1 LRKINN
7 RASAYLI
14 NGATRIRSG
23 RGIPVIFEKGNAM
36 FQFGYLFL
44 ILLAALPLGR
54 TFLNGRG
61 NDSPVVFVHRL
72 YRDLAYIAAA
82 VLGIICFEAAM
93 TISLQN
99 YWFDELGQRYR
110 YWLALGLRAGIFV
123 TVLFSVG
130 IFVGCNLRSLCRPL
144 PAVPKS
150 APWFAA
156 LIFAAVVAFSATTLW
171 MPLLGFLGA
180 TETGAS
186 DPVFG
191 RDISFYLLALPW
203 YDDLV
208 GIAMI
213 VLTVTVALWVAI
225 GLGLYP
231 RSGRPWDHFA
241 DHLAQHSRPSL
252 RMIGG
257 VDARTQ
263 NEVIWGRWI
272 RQGLVLGALLCF
284 ASGVARLLG
293 RYHLIIDGHSQVV
306 AGGSFADVNFWIP
319 AYNVVTVGW
328 VAAAFILI
336 AAACVTRFR
345 NWLLMR
351 PSHWMFPC
359 GLFVAI
365 YLGAAIV
372 PAAVERLY
380 VGPNQITLEQPYLLR
395 SIAGT
400 REAYNLDGA
409 SMEEREFAVS
419 AAPLTREDLDKSG
432 ATLQDARIWDW
443 RALEPQL
450 QQIQG
455 LRPYYTFAGVDID
468 RYMIDG
474 VERQVM
480 ITARELNVEK
490 LPDQAKVWVNLA
502 LKYTHGYGAVAVPA
516 NEMDSRGNP
525 LLWAH
530 DIPLTAKGDLA
541 VKQGAIYYGAL
552 TRDRVYVRTSEKEF
566 DFPQG
571 QANAETVYEGKGGI
585 LLSNFWRKLVVAHET
600 DGLRLFIS
608 EYFTPESRVLLRRN
622 IVERVERLAPF
633 LSFDRDPYIV
643 ADGDHYS
650 YIIDAY
656 TSSANYPYS
665 DAYSGSLTSLRGR
678 NYLRNSAKAV
688 IDAYNGSVT
697 FYVFDNHDP
706 IIKAYRQMLPGLFK
720 DRSEMPQNLQRH
732 IRYPEDLFTVQA
744 EMYGTYHMTNPTTF
758 YNREDRWEVPHELY
772 RDREIEVRPYYV
784 IAQLPK
790 AERPEFLLM
799 LPLSVAGKNQMA
811 GWLAGLS
818 DGENYGKMV
827 AFRFPK
833 GTFIDGPAQVESRI
847 NSDSR
852 FSGDLTL
859 WDQHGSQ
866 VIRGNLIVLPLNGN
880 QLIAIEPVYIEAEQT
895 KIPTLARIVLAQ
907 LLPDDRKI
915 EWAHSLKDAEDLLVG
930 ASIRSSGSSAASELD
945 VDRLNRARAVFQE
958 MQRQYASGDYT
969 KYGELL
975 QQLEKLLISP

>member
-1 LRKINN
+1 M
-7 RASAYLI
+7 
-14 NGATRIRSG
+14 
-23 RGIPVIFEKGNAM
+23 IFEKGNAM

-61 NDSPVVFVHRL
+61 GDSPVVFVHRL

-123 TVLFSVG
+123 TVFFSVG
-130 IFVGCNLRSLCRPL
+130 IFVGYNLRALCRPL
-144 PAVPKS
+144 PVVPNS

-156 LIFAAVVAFSATTLW
+156 FVLAAVIAFGATTLW
-171 MPLLGFLGA
+171 LPLLGFLGA
-180 TETGAS
+180 TATGTS
-186 DPVFG
+186 DPVFA

-208 GIAMI
+208 GMVMT
-213 VLTVTVALWVAI
+213 VLTITIALWAVI

-231 RSGRPWDHFA
+231 RSGRLWDHFA
-241 DHLAQHSRPSL
+241 DYLAQRGKPSL
-252 RMIGG
+252 RMMGA
-257 VDARTQ
+257 VDAVARTQ
-263 NEVIWGRWI
+263 GEMMWERWI
-272 RQGLVLGALLCF
+272 RQGLALAALLCLV
-284 ASGVARLLG
+284 SGVSRFLD

-306 AGGSFADVNFWIP
+306 AGGSFADVHFFIP
-319 AYNVVTVGW
+319 AYGLVVVCWIAT
-328 VAAAFILI
+328 AFILM
-336 AAACVTRFR
+336 AAAGVTRIR
-345 NWLLMR
+345 VWLLTQ
-351 PSHWMFPC
+351 PLHWIIPC
-359 GLFVAI
+359 GLFVVL
-365 YLGAAIV
+365 YLGAAII
-372 PAAVERLY
+372 PSAVERLY

-400 REAYNLDGA
+400 REAYNLDGT

-474 VERQVM
+474 TERQVM

-502 LKYTHGYGAVAVPA
+502 LKYTHGYGTVAVPT
-516 NEMDSRGNP
+516 NEIDARGNP
-525 LLWAH
+525 LFWAH
-530 DIPLTAKGDLA
+530 DIPIQAKGDLA
-541 VKQGAIYYGAL
+541 VKQGAIYYSAL
-552 TRDRVYVRTSEKEF
+552 TRDRVYVRTTEKEF

-571 QANAETVYEGKGGI
+571 QANSETVYEGKGGI
-585 LLSNFWRKLVVAHET
+585 ALSNLWRKLVVAHET

-608 EYFTPESRVLLRRN
+608 EYFTPQSRVLLRRN

-633 LSFDRDPYIV
+633 LTFDRDPYIV
-643 ADGDHYS
+643 ANGDHYS

-665 DAYSGSLTSLRGR
+665 EAYQGSLSQLRGR
-678 NYLRNSAKAV
+678 NYLRNSIKAV
-688 IDAYNGSVT
+688 IDAYDGSVT

-706 IIKAYRQMLPGLFK
+706 IIKAYRKMLPGLFR
-720 DRSEMPQNLQRH
+720 DRGEMPQNLQRH
-732 IRYPEDLFTVQA
+732 VRYPEDLFTVQA
-744 EMYGTYHMTNPTTF
+744 EMYGTYHMTNPMTF
-758 YNREDRWEVPHELY
+758 YNREDRWEIPHELY

-784 IAQLPK
+784 IAQLPNAAK
-790 AERPEFLLM
+790 PEFLLM

-818 DGENYGKMV
+818 DGDNYGKMV

-915 EWAHSLKDAEDLLVG
+915 EWARSLKDAEDLLVG
-930 ASIRSSGSSAASELD
+930 ASVRASASPANMEMD
-945 VDRLNRARAVFQE
+945 DRLERARAVFQD
-958 MQRQYASGDYT
+958 MQHQYASGNYAR
-969 KYGELL
+969 YGELL
-975 QQLEKLLISP
+975 QQLEKLLTSP

>member
-1 LRKINN
+1 
-7 RASAYLI
+7 
-14 NGATRIRSG
+14 
-23 RGIPVIFEKGNAM
+23 M
-36 FQFGYLFL
+36 FKLGYLLL
-44 ILLAALPLGR
+44 ILLAVVPLGR
-54 TFLNGRG
+54 TFSRG
-61 NDSPVVFVHRL
+61 SGGGSPVVFLHRL

-82 VLGIICFEAAM
+82 VFGILCFETAM

-99 YWFDELGQRYR
+99 YWFDELGQSYR

-130 IFVGCNLRSLCRPL
+130 IFVGFNLRALCRPL

-150 APWFAA
+150 APWVAA
-156 LIFAAVVAFSATTLW
+156 FIFSALAAFSATTLW
-171 MPLLGFLGA
+171 LPLLGFLGA
-180 TETGAS
+180 TATGTI

-191 RDISFYLLALPW
+191 KDVSFYLLALPW
-203 YDDLV
+203 YDDVVGVVITVLV
-208 GIAMI
+208 
-213 VLTVTVALWVAI
+213 VTIALWAAI
-225 GLGLYP
+225 GPGLYP
-231 RSGRPWDHFA
+231 RSGRPWNQLTDYFTPR
-241 DHLAQHSRPSL
+241 QTKPL
-252 RMIGG
+252 RLISD
-257 VDARTQ
+257 VDTRSRTQ
-263 NEVIWGRWI
+263 SEMIWERWL
-272 RQGLVLGALLCF
+272 RQGLMLGALLCLAWSVSSF
-284 ASGVARLLG
+284 LG
-293 RYHLIIDGHSQVV
+293 RYHLIINGHSQVV

-319 AYNVVTVGW
+319 AYDVTIVCW
-328 VAAAFILI
+328 VAAAIVL
-336 AAACVTRFR
+336 AACLTRIR
-345 NWLLMR
+345 SWLLEQ
-351 PSHWMFPC
+351 PSRWVIPC
-359 GLFVAI
+359 GLFAAL
-365 YLGAAIV
+365 YLAAAAV
-372 PAAVERLY
+372 PPAVERLY

-400 REAYNLDGA
+400 REAYNLDGS

-419 AAPLTREDLDKSG
+419 TAPLTREDLNKSD

-468 RYMIDG
+468 RYLIDG
-474 VERQVM
+474 VERQVL
-480 ITARELNVEK
+480 ITARELDVEK

-502 LKYTHGYGAVAVPA
+502 LKYTHGYGVVAVPA
-516 NEMDSRGNP
+516 NVMDSRGNP

-530 DIPLTAKGDLA
+530 DIPIKAKGDLA
-541 VKQGAIYYGAL
+541 VKQGEIYYGAL
-552 TRDRVYVRTSEKEF
+552 TRDRVYVRTSEKEL

-571 QANAETVYEGKGGI
+571 QANAETVYEGRGGI
-585 LLSNFWRKLVVAHET
+585 TLSNFWRKLVVAHET
-600 DGLRLFIS
+600 DGLRIFIS
-608 EYFTPESRVLLRRN
+608 DYFTPESRVLLRRN

-633 LSFDRDPYIV
+633 LTFDRDPYIV

-650 YIIDAY
+650 YIVDAY
-656 TSSANYPYS
+656 TSSGNYPYS
-665 DAYSGSLTSLRGR
+665 ETYRGSLTALHGR
-678 NYLRNSAKAV
+678 NYLRNSIKAV

-697 FYVFDNHDP
+697 FYVFDNRDP
-706 IIKAYRQMLPGLFK
+706 VIKAYRQMLPGLFK
-720 DRSEMPQNLQRH
+720 DRSQMPQNLQRH

-784 IAQLPK
+784 IAQLPDAK
-790 AERPEFLLM
+790 GPEFLLM
-799 LPLSVAGKNQMA
+799 LPLSVAGKNQLA

-866 VIRGNLIVLPLNGN
+866 VIRGNLIVLPLSGN

-915 EWAHSLKDAEDLLVG
+915 EWAKSLKDAEDFLVG
-930 ASIRSSGSSAASELD
+930 ESIRPGVPSASMEN
-945 VDRLNRARAVFQE
+945 VDRLDRVRAVFQE
-958 MQRQYASGDYT
+958 MQRQYASGNYA

-975 QQLEKLLISP
+975 QQLEKLLTSPADTPLQR